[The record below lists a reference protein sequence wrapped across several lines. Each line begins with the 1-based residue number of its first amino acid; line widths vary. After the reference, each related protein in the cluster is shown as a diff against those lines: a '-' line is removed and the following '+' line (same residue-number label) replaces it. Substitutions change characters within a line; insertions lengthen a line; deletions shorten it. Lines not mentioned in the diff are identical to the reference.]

1 MAITRITS
9 PAITG
14 LTIPNTSINNASLN
28 SVTALPSAISTG
40 KIGQVISSNTAINTT
55 ISSTSLVEI
64 NTNLRLT
71 ITPSAST
78 SKVLYILSFPFFTNA
93 NQTGIFINIYKSVGG
108 ASFADD
114 SGELSRYAA
123 YGSNNDKYET
133 ATFHF
138 LSSPSTTNAVIY
150 TPYVKVNANNA
161 NFGMSAKI
169 NVTVQEVLA

>member
-1 MAITRITS
+1 MSSELRVDTIKLANGNTATAS
-9 PAITG
+9 G
-14 LTIPNTSINNASLN
+14 LGIGG
-28 SVTALPSAISTG
+28 VG
-40 KIGQVISSNTAINTT
+40 KIGQVISNSAAINTT

-64 NTNLRLT
+64 DTSMRIT
-71 ITPSAST
+71 ITPSATT
-78 SKVLYILSFPFFTNA
+78 SKILYMLSFPFFTQA
-93 NQTGIFINIYKSVGG
+93 NQTGIFIHIYRSVGG

-123 YGSNNDKYET
+123 YGSNDDKYET

-138 LSSPSTTNAVIY
+138 LSSPSTTSATIY

-161 NFGMSAKI
+161 NFGNTAKF

>member
-1 MAITRITS
+1 MSSILRVDSIQTAAGGSATAS
-9 PAITG
+9 G
-14 LTIPNTSINNASLN
+14 LGIGG
-28 SVTALPSAISTG
+28 VG
-40 KIGQVISSNTAINTT
+40 KIGQVISNSAAINTT

-64 NTNLRLT
+64 DTSMRIT
-71 ITPSAST
+71 ITPSATT
-78 SKVLYILSFPFFTNA
+78 SKILYMLSFPFFTQA
-93 NQTGIFINIYKSVGG
+93 NQTGIFIHIYRSVGG

-123 YGSNNDKYET
+123 YGSNDDKYET

-138 LSSPSTTNAVIY
+138 LSSPSTTSATIY

-161 NFGMSAKI
+161 NFGNTAKF

>member
-1 MAITRITS
+1 MSSELRVD
-9 PAITG
+9 
-14 LTIPNTSINNASLN
+14 TIKLANGNTATASDLGIGG
-28 SVTALPSAISTG
+28 VG
-40 KIGQVISSNTAINTT
+40 KIGQVISNSAAINTT

-64 NTNLRLT
+64 DTSMRIT
-71 ITPSAST
+71 ITPSATT
-78 SKVLYILSFPFFTNA
+78 SKILYMLSFPFFTQA
-93 NQTGIFINIYKSVGG
+93 NQTGIFIHIYRSVGG

-123 YGSNNDKYET
+123 YGSNDDKYET

-138 LSSPSTTNAVIY
+138 LSSPSTTSATIY

-161 NFGMSAKI
+161 NFGNTAKF